1 MEEKKLVSI
10 KETAWAVSLSTR
22 TIDNL
27 VKRDQIP
34 SIKCGRRR
42 LFDIEE
48 VTAAL
53 KQGNASPENGNPK
66 ATA

>member
-1 MEEKKLVSI
+1 MTALISKKDAAKAL
-10 KETAWAVSLSTR
+10 SLSTR

-34 SIKCGRRR
+34 SIRCGRRR